1 MRGQTGCTPTRLSL
15 TPYARVIFALHLPSS
30 QVVFS
35 QYRKFLKM
43 TQENAPHPPSNRF
56 TPMPSTFKV
65 TTTSIFLLFPLL
77 LPDLPRPLHLRLHQP
92 CSLLDIHMNPFCH
105 RCPFPDPSFSNEPP
119 DTAPPSPDPLPHSPD
134 SSTSPTPIA
143 TFITH

>member
-15 TPYARVIFALHLPSS
+15 TPYPRVILRSTPLPSS

-43 TQENAPHPPSNRF
+43 TQENAPYPTSNRS

-65 TTTSIFLLFPLL
+65 TTTSIFLMFPLL
-77 LPDLPRPLHLRLHQP
+77 LPDLPHPLHFRLHQP

-105 RCPFPDPSFSNEPP
+105 RYPSPDPSFPNEPP
-119 DTAPPSPDPLPHSPD
+119 DTAPSPDPLPHSPD